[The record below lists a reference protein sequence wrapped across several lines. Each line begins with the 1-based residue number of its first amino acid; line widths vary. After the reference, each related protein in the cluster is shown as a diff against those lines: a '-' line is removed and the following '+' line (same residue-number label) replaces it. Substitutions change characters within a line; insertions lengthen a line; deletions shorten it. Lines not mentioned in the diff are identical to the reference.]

1 MDAALTQRE
10 FDTWREGDEAFKQ
23 EMRQLMFAHADLHR
37 ETEGRLSVLETN
49 QKKQTTQTVNRT
61 TWVSAIVSAI
71 VGGLFGWV
79 AK

>member
-23 EMRQLMFAHADLHR
+23 EMRQLMMLHADLHR
-37 ETEGRLSVLETN
+37 KVEGRISTLEAN
-49 QKKQTTQTVNRT
+49 HKKQTTQAVNRT